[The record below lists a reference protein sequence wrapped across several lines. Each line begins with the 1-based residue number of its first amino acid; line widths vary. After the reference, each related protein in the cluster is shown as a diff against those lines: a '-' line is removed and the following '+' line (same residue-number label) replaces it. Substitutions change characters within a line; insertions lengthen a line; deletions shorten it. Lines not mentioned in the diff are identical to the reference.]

1 MKSIIGYSWL
11 IVTTIVM
18 VAVLAF
24 DLGQAE
30 TILLFAYFPVS
41 MLLIFLGT
49 QLSTG
54 RP

>member
-30 TILLFAYFPVS
+30 TILLFAYFPVRAYPKTPERLNV
-41 MLLIFLGT
+41 M
-49 QLSTG
+49 
-54 RP
+54 